1 MTLVYCTMLW
11 KWMRKSSHILRKVQT
26 SVLYLKFL
34 CYFSYVQASTMLW
47 TRAILIVQV
56 T

>member
-34 CYFSYVQASTMLW
+34 CYFHMC
-47 TRAILIVQV
+47 RQV
-56 T
+56 LCCGRGLS